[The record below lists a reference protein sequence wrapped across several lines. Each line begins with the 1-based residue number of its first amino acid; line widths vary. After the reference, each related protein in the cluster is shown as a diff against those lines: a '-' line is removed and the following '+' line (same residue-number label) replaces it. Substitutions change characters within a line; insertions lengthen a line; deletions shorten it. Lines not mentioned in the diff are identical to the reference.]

1 MSNLLPRYLPLID
14 PDHFHDLAF
23 YRELEDTGVEAVLL
37 GGTGSAYLRDVAAM
51 VRAHTQMRIVLYPAG
66 PDSVCPVDL
75 VLMPDVMNSNS
86 HFARPFGS
94 GSVATAIAIAKQ
106 GLAYLPVAYFIL
118 GDSTARWYFDAFPI
132 NSDKLIIGYCTYAKM
147 VGYRHIALD
156 CEDPKRQI
164 DLGLVR
170 KIKQATGLHLTV
182 SDEITPEQLRELLIS
197 GVDTVVTPSNLLETA
212 DDPIALVRALQDA
225 IIL

>member
-1 MSNLLPRYLPLID
+1 VSDLLPRYLPLID
-14 PDHFHDLAF
+14 PEHFHDLAF
-23 YRELEDTGVEAVLL
+23 YRELEATRVEAVLL
-37 GGTGSAYLRDVAAM
+37 GGTGSAHLRDVAAM
-51 VRAHTQMRIVLYPAG
+51 VREQTRLRVVLYPAG
-66 PDSVCPVDL
+66 PDSVCPADL

-94 GSVATAIAIAKQ
+94 GSVATAMAIAKQ

-118 GDSTARWYFDAFPI
+118 GDSTARWYFDAFAV
-132 NSDKLIIGYCTYAKM
+132 NSDKLIVGYCAYAKM

-156 CEDPKRQI
+156 YEDPRRQI
-164 DLGLVR
+164 DLGLVK

-182 SDEITPEQLRELLIS
+182 SDEVTPEQLRELLAS

-212 DDPIALVRALQDA
+212 ADPIALIRAFLDA
-225 IIL
+225 AQP